1 MEKRV
6 YSKPKIMRV
15 RLNPE
20 QAVLSQCSASAT
32 DFKDGDASGFCEG
45 GRGMGMGRGGCRQD
59 RAGMMGRAGRGAD
72 SGASS

>member
-20 QAVLSQCSASAT
+20 QAVLSQCSVGST
-32 DFKDGDASGFCEG
+32 DLKS
-45 GRGMGMGRGGCRQD
+45 Q
-59 RAGMMGRAGRGAD
+59 
-72 SGASS
+72 

>member
-20 QAVLSQCSASAT
+20 QAVLSQCSVGST
-32 DFKDGDASGFCEG
+32 DLKDGDAGGFCEG
-45 GRGMGMGRGGCRQD
+45 GMMGGCRQGK
-59 RAGMMGRAGRGAD
+59 AGMGRRGGRGGRGSD